1 MTHVPRRFGSRSAL
15 RAAAALPLALCCGEA
30 CARQTAVTWATAA
43 SGAWGTSAFW
53 NPMVV
58 PNNAG
63 PNTFNVG
70 ISATGAPYIVTL
82 DGAFTITDLLLDSAD
97 ATLDLQGNTLTMA
110 GAYTHANAAVVGA
123 AGSGLSI
130 SGAASFADAAVTNVD
145 AITASGD
152 LTFGGANVVLMHVG
166 QVNANGAAHYN
177 STVATEVCDVEI
189 GHGGST
195 ADWAATA
202 GAIRLGL
209 GARIVNGASTTFTI
223 NNAQTLGLVMPG
235 HTGTFENR
243 GTLRKASAGLTDIN
257 GVTLTNDAATGVIE
271 AAAGTLRADTVSNYT
286 SATETLTGGT
296 WRVLDGATLDLAAQ
310 TVKVNRADVTLSGAG
325 SAFTALTGSLDTND
339 TAGRLAL
346 EMGRSLTTA
355 GDFTNRGVVDVGAGS
370 TLAVNAGSTFHS
382 FNSATKTLTEGVY
395 NLKGAFKFT
404 GADVATLNA
413 DVTLD
418 GAGALVNELDQNALL
433 QSATQTNTIGATG
446 KLTTANGVSFV
457 TGGDTNVAAGG
468 ALTVGA
474 GTTFRVKAGS
484 SLLNITP
491 TGTFNNAGITVQGT
505 LQADNA
511 DVSTV
516 GAGSDVILDGAS
528 SQILNGSG
536 QSAFAGLAT
545 VDDGIF
551 GIRAGRE
558 LTITNPVS
566 PFLLKGAGGKV
577 VVGPRATIDGPGGAQ
592 SILTTTGDVRMED
605 GEIRVDDAI
614 FRIQGAG
621 GLVQTGGAINLL
633 NGGVIEFVHPD
644 ATLDAHGTVGG
655 SGMIGADTRF
665 AGDITPGA
673 SVGLMHVSGDATLTD
688 TASLVIDFAS
698 AASWDRFTVAGDLV
712 FDPAGAG
719 AAAGSLRINTT
730 PGFDAALGSM
740 FEIVSAAA
748 ISGSFADYEGM
759 AFAPGRAFVPVYS
772 GNSIFLQVVPAPGA
786 LTLLALAPLASRRRR
801 D

>member
-63 PNTFNVG
+63 PDTFNVG
-70 ISATGAPYIVTL
+70 ISATGAPYVVTV
-82 DGAFTITDLLLDSAD
+82 DGAFTVTDLLLDSAD
-97 ATLDLQGNTLTMA
+97 ATLDLLGNTLTMQ
-110 GAYTHANAAVVGA
+110 GAYTHANAAVNGA

-130 SGAASFADAAVTNVD
+130 AGAASFADASVTDVGS
-145 AITASGD
+145 ITASSD
-152 LTFGGANVVLMHVG
+152 LTFGGAAVVLMNVG
-166 QVNANGAAHYN
+166 QVNANGAVHYN
-177 STVATEVCDVEI
+177 STLATEVCDVEV

-209 GARIVNGASTTFTI
+209 GARILNGATTTFTI

-257 GVTLTNDAATGVIE
+257 AVTLTNDAATGVIE
-271 AAAGTLRADTVSNYT
+271 VAAGTLRADTVSNYT
-286 SATETLTGGT
+286 SASETLTGGK
-296 WRVLDGATLDLAAQ
+296 WRVLTGAALDFATQ
-310 TVKVNRADVTLSGAG
+310 TVKVNRADITLSGAG

-339 TAGRLAL
+339 TDGRLAL
-346 EMGRSLTTA
+346 EMARSLTTV
-355 GDFTNRGVVDVGAGS
+355 GDFTNRGIVDVGAGS
-370 TLAVNAGSTFHS
+370 TFAVDAGSTFLS
-382 FNSATKTLTEGVY
+382 FNSAAKTLTEGVY
-395 NLKGAFKFT
+395 NLKGIFKFT
-404 GADVATLNA
+404 GAEIATLSA
-413 DVTLD
+413 DVTID
-418 GAGALVNELDQNALL
+418 GAGAIVNELDQNALL

-446 KLTTANGVSFV
+446 KLATANAVSFV
-457 TGGDTNVAAGG
+457 TGGDTSVDAGG

-491 TGTFNNAGITVQGT
+491 AGTFNNAGITVLGT

-511 DVSTV
+511 DVSTI
-516 GAGSDVILDGAS
+516 GAGSDIILDGAS

-545 VDDGIF
+545 VDDGVF

-566 PFLLKGAGGKV
+566 PFLIKGAGGKV
-577 VVGPRATIDGPGGAQ
+577 IVGPPASIDDPGAQ
-592 SILTTTGDVRMED
+592 SVLTATGDVRMEN
-605 GEIRVDDAI
+605 GEIRVDGAI

-633 NGGVIEFVHPD
+633 NGGVIEFTHPD
-644 ATLDAHGTVGG
+644 ASLDAQGAVGG

-665 AGDITPGA
+665 SGAITPGA
-673 SVGLMHVSGDATLTD
+673 SVGQMHVNGDATLTD
-688 TASLVIDFAS
+688 GASLVVDFAS
-698 AASWDRFTVAGDLV
+698 LSSWDRLTVAGALA
-712 FDPAGAG
+712 FDSAGPGAEAG
-719 AAAGSLRINTT
+719 LLRVVTA
-730 PGFDAALGSM
+730 PGFDAELGAV
-740 FEIVSAAA
+740 FLIVQA
-748 ISGSFADYEGM
+748 GSSTGAFADYEGLS
-759 AFAPGRAFVPVYS
+759 FAPGKAFSPVYAGGS
-772 GNSIFLQVVPAPGA
+772 VFLQVVPAPGA
-786 LTLLALAPLASRRRR
+786 LAALLALSPSLARRRR
-801 D
+801 P